1 MSLCHSLSMQR
12 GYCEF
17 IRWPV
22 RSIQAANIEFA
33 FDGPLSYC
41 QFDPDLAR
49 EPTMKLR
56 RRTMAVVAVAAL
68 LSLAVCGIVAWRV
81 ERALSASRRDAA
93 QKELLGVEERTLGAQ
108 PNPGFEGIS
117 APAVFKSAA
126 LFQGGICLA
135 GPAGLYA
142 YSADGALEHIY
153 RVGIDLPAAPLGQ
166 MAVGML
172 TGSRH
177 PELLIAT
184 LGEGVLAFDGQN
196 FRQIRARQDEA
207 RAVTALLPLG
217 SGRLLIG
224 TAKLGLLIYDGKTLK
239 RFHPTTDNVYVT
251 ALAGSEAELWVGT
264 LNDGLLY
271 FNGGQTERIGEE
283 QGLPDRRVEQIA
295 LSAGRAYAGT
305 PMGVADVR
313 EGKVARVLAKGRYA
327 HALMADGDSLLVGQI
342 EEGVLRLP
350 LSGPENNAQARR
362 PIVAVGGASVDDSHP
377 FRKDRG
383 KDGAPSDSG
392 TQAAAHNSAP
402 GVTIE
407 QFLAVGDTRYALANG
422 GLLRRE
428 PDGEWRRI
436 VGGGGAQLTD
446 RDVSA
451 LLVASDGRLWVGYF
465 DRGLDILSATGGE
478 VQHVENE
485 QVFCVNR
492 IVEDSRRGAV
502 VVATANGLVI
512 FDRNGRQK
520 QVLGREAGLIADHV
534 TDVSLNNGGAAGSGM
549 ALATPAGITFLDDS
563 GAHSIY
569 AFQGLVNNHVYALGA
584 SGDHL
589 VAGTLGGLSLLEGG
603 SVRRNLNTATSG
615 LKHNWITALAAV
627 GNDWLV
633 GTYGVG
639 VMRLGADGSVTATE
653 ATRDGVVVNPTA
665 MAADGRLTLAG
676 TLGRG
681 LMVGD
686 ATGTRWKTIT
696 AGLPSLNVTAL
707 AIHNGVVY
715 VGTENGLVKIS
726 EDKL

>member
-1 MSLCHSLSMQR
+1 MGLPVIDQALSA
-12 GYCEF
+12 F
-17 IRWPV
+17 
-22 RSIQAANIEFA
+22 AARAAITHGNRAHAAGKFMRFA
-33 FDGPLSYC
+33 RLFFSFGKIVAFGRRLLYC
-41 QFDPDLAR
+41 QCDLAWDR
-49 EPTMKLR
+49 ESTMKLHER
-56 RRTMAVVAVAAL
+56 SVTIVAIAAAF
-68 LSLAVCGIVAWRV
+68 LSLAVSGIVIWRV
-81 ERALSASRRDAA
+81 ERALGKSRLDAA
-93 QKELLGVEERTLGAQ
+93 QKELLAVEERPLGAL
-108 PNPGFEGIS
+108 PNPGFEGIW

-126 LFQGGICLA
+126 IFQERICLA

-142 YSADGALEHIY
+142 YAADGTLEHSY

-172 TGSRH
+172 TDSRQ

-184 LGEGVLAFDGQN
+184 LGEGVLAFDGQH
-196 FRQIRARQDEA
+196 FRQIRASQAEA
-207 RAVTALLPLG
+207 RAVTALLPLN

-239 RFHPTTDNVYVT
+239 RFHPTTDNIYVT

-271 FNGGQTERIGEE
+271 FHGGQTERIGEE

-295 LSAGRAYAGT
+295 LGAGRAYVGT
-305 PMGVADVR
+305 PMGVAEVR

-327 HALMADGDSLLVGQI
+327 HALLADGSSLLVGQV
-342 EEGVLRLP
+342 EDGVMRVS
-350 LSGPENNAQARR
+350 LSGQENDVHARR
-362 PIVAVGGASVDDSHP
+362 PIVALVHDDAGGSVS
-377 FRKDRG
+377 
-383 KDGAPSDSG
+383 GAG
-392 TQAAAHNSAP
+392 EYTAAA
-402 GVTIE
+402 GVTVE
-407 QFLAVGDTRYALANG
+407 QFLAAGESRYALATS

-428 PDGEWRRI
+428 PDGEWRKI
-436 VGGGGAQLTD
+436 LGGGGSQLTD

-465 DRGLDILSATGGE
+465 DRGLDILSATGSA

-485 QVFCVNR
+485 HVFCVNR

-502 VVATANGLVI
+502 DVATANGLVI
-512 FDRNGRQK
+512 FDAAGRQK
-520 QVLGREAGLIADHV
+520 QVLGREDGLIADHV
-534 TDVSLNNGGAAGSGM
+534 TDVAIYDGGAVGGGM

-584 SGDHL
+584 NGDEL
-589 VAGTLGGLSLLEGG
+589 VAGTLGGLSLLTAG
-603 SVRRNLNTATSG
+603 SVRRNLTTATSG
-615 LKHNWITALAAV
+615 LKHNWITGLAAV
-627 GNDWLV
+627 GNEWLV
-633 GTYGVG
+633 GTYGAG
-639 VMRLGADGSVTATE
+639 VMRLGADGSVTPTE
-653 ATRDGVVVNPTA
+653 ATIPGLVVNPTA
-665 MAADGRLTLAG
+665 IVADGRLVLAG
-676 TLGRG
+676 TLGQG

-686 ATGTRWKTIT
+686 ATGTRWRTVT

-726 EDKL
+726 EEKL